1 MVSTEIYIEDYKLE
15 LSKELS
21 TEFNY
26 AIDDIMDFGSK
37 NTSFSKTI
45 NIAGNATN
53 NRVFGFVFDL
63 GNANF
68 TDNTLPNV
76 NYNFNAA
83 KAAQCR
89 IFIDKIQVFK
99 GTLRILEIIVDGKA
113 IEYQC
118 SVFGELGGFITA
130 LGNKRLT
137 GNDTPTDDLNF
148 NSYNHIFN
156 HDNIIDSWEVS
167 GATAGD
173 RGVNNSLAYG
183 SGYYYPL
190 IDYGTYRETNNRD
203 YNVMT
208 FRPALFVK
216 EYLEKILANSGYS
229 YEFPLL
235 NTEAFKRLIIPH
247 NQKTLSKVS
256 NVQLEASP
264 DVSTYTGTGTL
275 ITLLC
280 TASSLGSFNPPS
292 GGIFTY
298 TGSTKVMNLDLVVN
312 GLWEIGNVAT
322 LNVRKN
328 GVIIG
333 SYYIG
338 AGFSTRYFTAN
349 ISLTG
354 ITFNTSDTLAIQME
368 WTGSAS
374 YKLNVLSGGTLS
386 LTTTSADIVNV
397 NYNESFNLND
407 AIPRGIFQKDFFLSI
422 CKMYNLYIYDDIY
435 NDKKIYIKPYIEFY
449 PTTSDNAL
457 DWSEKIDRSKPLSIK
472 PMSELNARYYQYK
485 YKDDSDYY
493 NENYKKKY
501 NQNYG
506 DRLYDTNYDFSK
518 DTESLEVIFAS
529 SPLIQIEGEQ
539 KIVTQIFKRS
549 DNNTKEQQMDSV
561 IRIMQVQK
569 FTGVHSWKIR
579 NQNGTGDLHNGT
591 VYGYAGHLHF
601 NGSGI
606 PTEDINFGAPKEVYL
621 TTTSYPTA
629 NLFNVYHS
637 EYIAEI
643 TNKDSKLLTCSAL
656 LNTLDINNLD
666 FSKFIWIDG
675 VLFRLNKVE
684 GYNPMEYNTTKISL
698 LKVIEITY

>member
-26 AIDDIMDFGSK
+26 AIDDITDFGSK

-45 NIAGNATN
+45 NIAGNSTN

-68 TDNTLPNV
+68 TDDTLPNV
-76 NYNFNAA
+76 NYNYNAA

-130 LGNKRLT
+130 LGNKKIEEL
-137 GNDTPTDDLNF
+137 DF
-148 NSYNHIFN
+148 SIYNHTYN

-173 RGVNNSLAYG
+173 RGVNNSLSYG

-190 IDYGTYRETNNRD
+190 IDYGTYRNTNNRD
-203 YNVMT
+203 YSVMT

-216 EYLEKILANSGYS
+216 EYLEKIFEGSGYA
-229 YEFPLL
+229 YDFPLL
-235 NTEAFKRLIIPH
+235 NTDPFKRLIIPH
-247 NQKTLSKVS
+247 NQKKLTKTTSTL
-256 NVQLEASP
+256 NVATKTTEQEI
-264 DVSTYTGTGTL
+264 TGTSA
-275 ITLLC
+275 ITFDTVTGSGLV
-280 TASSLGSFNPPS
+280 ASSANSV
-292 GGIFTY
+292 FTY
-298 TGSTKVMNLDLVVN
+298 TGATSINLKMVYTFEGDGTSGTFNIYKN
-312 GLWEIGNVAT
+312 GTIVYT
-322 LNVRKN
+322 LNSI
-328 GVIIG
+328 GVDGEFEI
-333 SYYIG
+333 
-338 AGFSTRYFTAN
+338 
-349 ISLTG
+349 LM
-354 ITFNTSDTLAIQME
+354 NT
-368 WTGSAS
+368 
-374 YKLNVLSGGTLS
+374 
-386 LTTTSADIVNV
+386 
-397 NYNESFNLND
+397 ND
-407 AIPRGIFQKDFFLSI
+407 AITFRYTNTAPNRDDPPVTITYAQVSFFSGSIVPVPLNYNDDLVINDTIPKGIFQKDFFLSI
-422 CKMYNLYIYDDIY
+422 CKMYNLYVYDDIF
-435 NDKKIYIKPYIEFY
+435 NDKKIYIKPYIDFY
-449 PTTSDNAL
+449 PDTSANAL

-485 YKDDSDYY
+485 YKDDSDFY
-493 NENYKKKY
+493 NESYKKKY

-518 DTESLEVIFAS
+518 DTESLEIIFAS
-529 SPLIQIEGEQ
+529 SPLVQIAGEE
-539 KIVTQIFKRS
+539 KIVTQIFKLS
-549 DNNTKEQQMDSV
+549 NENTKEDQMDSV

-569 FTGVHSWKIR
+569 ITGVHSWKIR
-579 NQNGTGDLHNGT
+579 NQNNTGDLHNGT

-601 NGSGI
+601 NGSGV
-606 PTEDINFGAPKEVYL
+606 PDQDINFGVPKEVYIN
-621 TTTSYPTA
+621 TTSYPTT
-629 NLFNVYHS
+629 NLFNAYHS

-643 TNKDSKLLTCSAL
+643 TSKDSKLLTCTAL

-666 FSKFIWIDG
+666 FSKYIWIDG
-675 VLFRLNKVE
+675 VLFRLNTVE

-698 LKVIEITY
+698 LKVIEISY